1 MGALKEAW
9 LADVE
14 TEDYLARAYAWEEE
28 QRFERMLQIV
38 EAVKSCADLG
48 DTLMLH
54 ACVEKLPS
62 RTAGLIDRLQREL
75 FALSEMTQQNL

>member
-14 TEDYLARAYAWEEE
+14 HEDMLARAYAWEDE
-28 QRFERMLQIV
+28 QKFEQSLHLYEQ
-38 EAVKSCADLG
+38 VKSCSDLA

-54 ACVEKLPS
+54 ACVEQVPPRMMAIVDK
-62 RTAGLIDRLQREL
+62 LQREL
-75 FALSEMTQQNL
+75 AMATEMARDVL